1 MSQPETWLC
10 KSQTGVALSTPRK
23 TQPVPGAVGAGAEVG
38 ASHPACP
45 GAIPITSPSCP
56 NPGPGPAVTAL
67 TPSLGFLL
75 HLLVKRVFEIA
86 PRGRQYLRT
95 RLRLHVEQLRA
106 EVSLHV
112 QAQRPCPSW
121 QGQARIYIPK
131 RGWEQHAVVTGGGGG
146 GRTCFLGSCSAR
158 ELERKRFC
166 CLPAL
171 PLAPGRCRR
180 WQRWHTSQ
188 RAARSPCRR
197 SYTWEAREG
206 VSSRAGCF
214 LLLLFLLLLP
224 AGCAPLLPA
233 PLSPRPR
240 ASCRFACGFV
250 QLRDGLGFSS
260 TAA

>member
-1 MSQPETWLC
+1 M
-10 KSQTGVALSTPRK
+10 
-23 TQPVPGAVGAGAEVG
+23 G

-45 GAIPITSPSCP
+45 RAIPITSPPCP

-86 PRGRQYLRT
+86 PRGRQYLCT

-112 QAQRPCPSW
+112 QAQRPCSMPGEALQPLASLPEPLPSR

-146 GRTCFLGSCSAR
+146 RTCFFGSCSAR
-158 ELERKRFC
+158 ELERRRFC
-166 CLPAL
+166 CSPAL

-188 RAARSPCRR
+188 RAVRSPCRR

-214 LLLLFLLLLP
+214 LLLLILLLP

-233 PLSPRPR
+233 PLSPRPG
-240 ASCRFACGFV
+240 ASCRVACGFV
-250 QLRDGLGFSS
+250 QIRDGLGFSS